1 MRQYPLPFEI
11 RIIHTLIETTLT
23 LDIHIRNT
31 GDSNIPM
38 GFGIHPYFSTNL
50 TGTADASQAL
60 ITVPAAKY
68 WELDDVLVPTGKQN
82 DVSGTL
88 DLRNGQ
94 PFAKLK
100 LDHVFTDV
108 LLVDGVSRCLIENR
122 DTGHTMVMESD
133 AIFRELVVYTPP
145 NRDAI
150 CFEPYTCPTDAINL
164 EARDIPAGVIVLAPD
179 ETFSGTVRFLLQ

>member
-1 MRQYPLPFEI
+1 M
-11 RIIHTLIETTLT
+11 
-23 LDIHIRNT
+23 
-31 GDSNIPM
+31 PM
-38 GFGIHPYFSTNL
+38 GFGIHPYFRTNL

-68 WELDDVLVPTGKQN
+68 WELDGVLVPTGKQN
-82 DVSGTL
+82 DVTGTL
-88 DLRNGQ
+88 DLRSGQ
-94 PFAKLK
+94 PFGTLK

-108 LLVDGVSRCLIENR
+108 QLVDDVSRCLIENK

-145 NRDAI
+145 GRDAI

-164 EARDIPAGVIVLAPD
+164 EARGIPAGVIVLAPD